1 MSSRIGLNPR
11 RVVATCIALAFA
23 LCVLGTH
30 ASAQVNIQPVD
41 EVFVGYS
48 WLHPNGY
55 GDLGYKVNDIV
66 NGFDLSNT
74 YYLPSLHN
82 VGILLDGSGHFNGGQ
97 GTGVGYILGG
107 LQFKYHTDTFSP
119 FARLFVGTANQSP
132 DCCSGTHWSAASAAG
147 GGFDLTVTHKFA
159 IRLAQVDYIYSN
171 YPQTYISGHSSQWNS
186 IRLAAGLVVNLGSYY
201 NPPLTCTA
209 SATPTEVFAPDPVK
223 VTTTGSGF
231 NPKHKITYA
240 WATNGGTIPDAN
252 SQTATVDTTGV
263 AAGSYAANST
273 ITDIDPKFKN
283 LDSGT
288 SLNILGQARSHPAGE
303 VCGELHCQAAAAASG
318 KLLG

>member
-1 MSSRIGLNPR
+1 MSSRIALNPR

-23 LCVLGTH
+23 LCLLGTH

-55 GDLGYKVNDIV
+55 GDLGYKVPDIV
-66 NGFDLSNT
+66 GGFDLSNT

-82 VGILLDGSGHFNGGQ
+82 VGVLLDGSGHISKGDGL
-97 GTGVGYILGG
+97 GVGYILGG

-119 FARLFVGTANQSP
+119 FARVFVGTANQSP
-132 DCCSGTHWSAASAAG
+132 ECCSGTHWSAAVGAG
-147 GGFDLTVTHKFA
+147 GGFDLTITHKFA

-171 YPQTYISGHSSQWNS
+171 YTQTYIGGHSSQWNS

-223 VTTTGSGF
+223 VTTTGAGF
-231 NPKHKITYA
+231 NPKHTIAYS
-240 WATNGGTIPDAN
+240 WATNGGKMPGCKRADGNRRHHRAWRRA
-252 SQTATVDTTGV
+252 ATRRIRPSPTSTPSLRILTPALTHSG
-263 AAGSYAANST
+263 AGQFPSRRRC
-273 ITDIDPKFKN
+273 
-283 LDSGT
+283 
-288 SLNILGQARSHPAGE
+288 ARRPSPSSSRSR
-303 VCGELHCQAAAAASG
+303 QW
-318 KLLG
+318 